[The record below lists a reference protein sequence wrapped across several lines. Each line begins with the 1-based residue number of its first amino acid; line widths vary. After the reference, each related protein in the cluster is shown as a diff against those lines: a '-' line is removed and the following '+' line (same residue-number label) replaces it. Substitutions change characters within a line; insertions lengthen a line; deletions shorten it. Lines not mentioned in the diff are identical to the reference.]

1 MDQSLERRRWTRL
14 RSYLP
19 VRFQDLRTQRFVE
32 TLSKDISAGGVQCLS
47 HEFLPASRELLIEV
61 SIFRA
66 TPPMKARARVAWIQ
80 QVPHA
85 DQYCVG
91 LEFLQTPKAFQDELQ
106 TYIESA
112 ATTSSTV

>member
-1 MDQSLERRRWTRL
+1 MDSSLMERRRWTRL
-14 RSYLP
+14 RSHLP

-32 TLSKDISAGGVQCLS
+32 TLSKDLSAGGVRCLT
-47 HEFLPASRELLIEV
+47 HEFLPASRELIVEISLY
-61 SIFRA
+61 RA
-66 TPPMKARARVAWIQ
+66 TPPVKARARVAWIQ

-91 LEFLQTPKAFQDELQ
+91 LEFLQIPKALQDEIQ

-112 ATTSSTV
+112 ATAAA